1 MLPASRKYNNNCNNL
16 IQIRVKAR
24 AHEKEGQDA
33 RKWPGRGE
41 DLIQK
46 TCINT
51 FRSLLSIFVHAT
63 PPPPFPLVLIV
74 SSVRIAACAVRYSS
88 QHFTNE
94 LFSLYRYHMNN
105 FQIKCDDFS
114 SFSFLRSALV
124 KICGLTVTRLF
135 RDIIRLADW
144 RLESIWKTFEKQLK
158 TGVEKQPYFAHNS
171 RLAAYTVFFHQG
183 VVWYLSLVH
192 AVATKKKSN

>member
-1 MLPASRKYNNNCNNL
+1 MRKCVLCVLHICLFSVQVMLPASRKYNNNCNNL

-63 PPPPFPLVLIV
+63 PPPPLSPRSNRFLCQNCCMRRPIFITAFYEWIIF
-74 SSVRIAACAVRYSS
+74 SVQISYEQFSD
-88 QHFTNE
+88 QMWWFFLFLLFTIRPCEN
-94 LFSLYRYHMNN
+94 LWADCY
-105 FQIKCDDFS
+105 
-114 SFSFLRSALV
+114 SALS
-124 KICGLTVTRLF
+124 GHNTTGWLTVG
-135 RDIIRLADW
+135 IH
-144 RLESIWKTFEKQLK
+144 LENVWKTTQNRSRK
-158 TGVEKQPYFAHNS
+158 TA
-171 RLAAYTVFFHQG
+171 VFCP
-183 VVWYLSLVH
+183 
-192 AVATKKKSN
+192 